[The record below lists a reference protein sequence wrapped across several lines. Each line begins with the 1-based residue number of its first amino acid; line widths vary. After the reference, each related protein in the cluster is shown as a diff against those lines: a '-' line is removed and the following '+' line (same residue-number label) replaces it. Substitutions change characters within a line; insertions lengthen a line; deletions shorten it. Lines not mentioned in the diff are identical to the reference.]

1 MGITVNVHAEYY
13 SGTKKEEAMEVTKH
27 SLTVSNTRD
36 NSKVVQIHLVNFLS
50 PLKSAGMGV
59 LV

>member
-1 MGITVNVHAEYY
+1 MLTGR
-13 SGTKKEEAMEVTKH
+13 VTQH

-36 NSKVVQIHLVNFLS
+36 NSKVVQIHLVNFLF
-50 PLKSAGMGV
+50 PLKSAGMEV